1 MMPAPGGSSKCAARP
16 APAAILPAPRPRG
29 KRFATPRGTPARP
42 RLDARAAVGQGLA
55 EGTSLVPCAAT
66 EQTAW
71 RYTTDPPADAWAA
84 PGFDDSGWKEG
95 KAGFGALGWGAKIGT
110 PWTTGDIWLRRR
122 FTLAE
127 RPAAPLLRIFHD
139 EDVEVYLNGVL
150 ACRDGGFQTGYDDF
164 EIEARAAATLKTG
177 ENTIAVHCRQ
187 TAGGQ
192 FIDVGLIDAPPAP
205 DK

>member
-1 MMPAPGGSSKCAARP
+1 MRAA
-16 APAAILPAPRPRG
+16 AAAILPAPRPRG

-42 RLDARAAVGQGLA
+42 PRLDARAAVGGQGLA
-55 EGTSLVPCAAT
+55 QGTNLVPCAAT

-71 RYTTDPPADAWAA
+71 RYTTDPPPETWAA
-84 PGFDDSGWKEG
+84 PDFDDSGWKEG

-122 FTLAE
+122 FTLAA
-127 RPAAPLLRIFHD
+127 RPAAPLLRVFHD
-139 EDVEVYLNGVL
+139 EDVEVYLNGVP

-164 EIEARAAATLKTG
+164 EIDGRAAATLKAG

-187 TAGGQ
+187 TSGGQ
-192 FIDVGLIDAPPAP
+192 FIDVGLLDASPPARG
-205 DK
+205 K